1 MKKWKLLAGVAVVFV
16 LGMLVGSL
24 GTRLYFEHRFAPPRG
39 GPPAMRAFLLKK
51 FSQELDLTEKQK
63 NEFKIIIDQLDD
75 KLQEHFRKA
84 HSEIGG
90 ILSQGQ
96 SQMKRV
102 LTPNQQ
108 EKFDE
113 LIERLERHRKDR
125 PKFGPPRRK

>member
-1 MKKWKLLAGVAVVFV
+1 MKKWKLLAGVAAVFV

-51 FSQELDLTEKQK
+51 FSQELDLTEEQK

-75 KLQEHFRKA
+75 KLQEHFLRT

-96 SQMKRV
+96 SQMRRV
-102 LTPNQQ
+102 LTINQQ

-113 LIERLERHRKDR
+113 LIKRFERHRKAEGQ
-125 PKFGPPRRK
+125 FGPPRPR